1 MGWGGENRPSSN
13 NRFRSPLQ
21 HVRVSFRRGFER
33 ARSWC
38 AILSWPASRS
48 GKVHGRCEE
57 PWSCDFLIVGG
68 DLLRKWALAGLSS
81 SAQLWPAC
89 RPWRSTS
96 CGGEP
101 CPGLASANFTI
112 GKGESA
118 DFRSDI
124 STHRHLAT
132 SARGLGAA
140 PLCRRSSCSSG
151 LFKHCNRALERYFP
165 WAQPLALICALSRL
179 TFWLCAACAE
189 CAAVSLIQEVFS
201 GQRRTAGSPS

>member
-1 MGWGGENRPSSN
+1 MLRHFIMAS
-13 NRFRSPLQ
+13 LQ
-21 HVRVSFRRGFER
+21 IR
-33 ARSWC
+33 
-38 AILSWPASRS
+38 
-48 GKVHGRCEE
+48 KVHGRCEE

-89 RPWRSTS
+89 RPWPSTS

-124 STHRHLAT
+124 STHGHLAK
-132 SARGLGAA
+132 SSRGLGAA

-151 LFKHCNRALERYFP
+151 VFKHCNRALERYLP

-179 TFWLCAACAE
+179 TFWLRAACAQ

-201 GQRRTAGSPS
+201 GQRRAAGSPS

>member
-1 MGWGGENRPSSN
+1 MM
-13 NRFRSPLQ
+13 
-21 HVRVSFRRGFER
+21 
-33 ARSWC
+33 A
-38 AILSWPASRS
+38 
-48 GKVHGRCEE
+48 
-57 PWSCDFLIVGG
+57 
-68 DLLRKWALAGLSS
+68 
-81 SAQLWPAC
+81 
-89 RPWRSTS
+89 STS

-101 CPGLASANFTI
+101 CPGLASDNLTI

-124 STHRHLAT
+124 STHGHLAT

-151 LFKHCNRALERYFP
+151 LFKRCNRALERYLP
-165 WAQPLALICALSRL
+165 WAQLLALICAPARL